1 MFIQIIQGK
10 CTRQQEL
17 HEHLDTWRNELGSGA
32 PGWLG
37 GTYGF
42 TDDDMFWASS
52 GSMTRESAMANSGR
66 PEQDAW
72 AARMMAALRRARR
85 VPRLRRRDAA

>member
-1 MFIQIIQGK
+1 MFIQIIQGT

-17 HEHLDTWRNELGSGA
+17 HEHLDRWRNELGPDA

-42 TDDDMFWASS
+42 TDDDMFMGIVRFESRDAPVRS
-52 GSMTRESAMANSGR
+52 GDMIRVVSEPQTLGAKTFFGGIAQSRV
-66 PEQDAW
+66 Q
-72 AARMMAALRRARR
+72 AAR
-85 VPRLRRRDAA
+85 